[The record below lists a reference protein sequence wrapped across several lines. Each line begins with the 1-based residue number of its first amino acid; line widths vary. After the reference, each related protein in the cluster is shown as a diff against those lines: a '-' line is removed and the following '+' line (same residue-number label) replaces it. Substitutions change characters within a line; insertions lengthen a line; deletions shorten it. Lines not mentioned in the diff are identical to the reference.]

1 MLKRLFQWVRRV
13 FGKPEQRDVLRL
25 PAGDP
30 PPPPAPRTTGRNPVV
45 RAPDLLTESVS
56 RKGVLVPK
64 QRRLVIRD
72 ERLMPKPTTPRRWGG
87 PKPAPVISDDEAT
100 RLFAGTL
107 RTKNRAHRTL
117 ATDPKQLARF
127 GLPVWK
133 TEADVAQA
141 LGITVGTLRH
151 HAVHR
156 DRERVP
162 HYVTY
167 AIPKRSGGT
176 RIIHTPKLKLKAI
189 LRKLVTE
196 LVDKLPVS
204 EHAHGF
210 VRGRSVRTGAAAH
223 INKAVVLRLDLKDF
237 FGTVTMARV
246 RGYLVALGYGYPVAA
261 TLAVLATEALRQPVD
276 VDGTLFHVPVGPR
289 TCVQGAPTSPGLCN
303 AIVHKLDRR
312 IAGLAKRAGFAYTRY
327 ADDLTLSGPNV
338 DAAHRLR
345 KQIERVIREEGFE
358 VNAAKTRVMTRGGR
372 QRVTGV
378 TVNKVLGLSR
388 QERRVIRAML
398 HRDDP
403 AQRDRT
409 QGLLAWVDMLNPQQA
424 EALRRRQSTR
434 SERSNSSGFDDA

>member
-1 MLKRLFQWVRRV
+1 MLKRLLQWVRRV
-13 FGKPEQRDVLRL
+13 LGLPAQRDVLRL
-25 PAGDP
+25 PAGDVP
-30 PPPPAPRTTGRNPVV
+30 PVAARTTGRTPAV
-45 RAPDLLTESVS
+45 RPDDVLTESIS
-56 RKGVLVPK
+56 RRGALVPK
-64 QRRLVIRD
+64 QRRQVIRD
-72 ERLMPKPTTPRRWGG
+72 ERLMPKSPPPRRWE
-87 PKPAPVISDDEAT
+87 KPPAVMADDEAT

-107 RTKNRAHRTL
+107 RTKHRAHRTL

-127 GLPVWK
+127 GLPEWK
-133 TEADVAQA
+133 TEGDVAKA
-141 LGITVGTLRH
+141 LGLTVGALRH
-151 HAVHR
+151 YSIHR
-156 DRERVP
+156 DREQVS

-176 RIIHTPKLKLKAI
+176 RIIHAPKLKLKAI
-189 LRKLVTE
+189 LRKLLIE

-223 INKAVVLRLDLKDF
+223 LNKAVVLRLDLVDF

-246 RGYLVALGYGYPVAA
+246 RGYLIALGYGYPVAA

-276 VDGTLFHVPVGPR
+276 VDGTIFHVPVGPR

-409 QGLLAWVDMLNPQQA
+409 AGLLAWVDMLNPQQA
-424 EALRRRQSTR
+424 EALRRRHAARSTPADR
-434 SERSNSSGFDDA
+434 PSSTNFDDG